1 MLPKDNQRLY
11 WRLLDYL
18 QWTCLN
24 IFLKKSAHFSFQ
36 TLFENVNGGL
46 QCCTQTPNHEHHNL
60 LSYRLLLPKYSWC
73 FMYCYFS
80 FAPALSLFHIPGKG
94 TYLKIFLPTS
104 LPLSVFFFLSLSIAV
119 SFWNGMWPILSTQTN
134 RPLAEQEILHRI
146 YCISGSR
153 FSSFHISPLSFSRL

>member
-24 IFLKKSAHFSFQ
+24 IFFKKVHTSASKPCLKMWMVGYSVVRKHQ
-36 TLFENVNGGL
+36 TMNTIIYYLIGCYSQNTHDVS
-46 QCCTQTPNHEHHNL
+46 CTVTFP
-60 LSYRLLLPKYSWC
+60 LLLPFHSFTFQERAHTSK
-73 FMYCYFS
+73 YFS
-80 FAPALSLFHIPGKG
+80 LRLFS
-94 TYLKIFLPTS
+94 FL
-104 LPLSVFFFLSLSIAV
+104 FFFLSLSIAV